1 MSDPYIRVAGPE
13 DAPALLEIYTYYV
26 RHTAIT
32 FEYDVPSPEE
42 FTARVRSTLQK
53 YPYLAA
59 VENGVIVGYA
69 YAGAFHPRAAY
80 GWTAE
85 ASIYLAHGCRH
96 QGLGKRLYHALE
108 ECLKMQGVLNLNAC
122 VAVPEQ
128 EDEYLTRNS
137 LGFHTHLGFRPVGSF
152 TRCGYKF
159 GRWYNMVW
167 LEKLMGEHPA
177 SPAKT
182 QHRRSYAPPVQNS
195 IQLFSFSEFSAVSGA
210 SSPNTFRNASRSMV
224 SCSSRYFATASSC
237 GRCASRRS

>member
-1 MSDPYIRVAGPE
+1 MSTSDRITIRTARPE
-13 DAPALLEIYTYYV
+13 DAAALLSIYAPYV
-26 RHTAIT
+26 EHTAIT

-177 SPAKT
+177 SPAPVRPFPEIREEVEQLLT
-182 QHRRSYAPPVQNS
+182 Q
-195 IQLFSFSEFSAVSGA
+195 F
-210 SSPNTFRNASRSMV
+210 
-224 SCSSRYFATASSC
+224 
-237 GRCASRRS
+237 

>member
-1 MSDPYIRVAGPE
+1 MIVGH
-13 DAPALLEIYTYYV
+13 L
-26 RHTAIT
+26 
-32 FEYDVPSPEE
+32 DVMTGESVPQIFIDGKIDRP
-42 FTARVRSTLQK
+42 
-53 YPYLAA
+53 PYLAA

-177 SPAKT
+177 SPAPVRPFPEIREKVEQFLT
-182 QHRRSYAPPVQNS
+182 Q
-195 IQLFSFSEFSAVSGA
+195 F
-210 SSPNTFRNASRSMV
+210 
-224 SCSSRYFATASSC
+224 
-237 GRCASRRS
+237 

>member
-137 LGFHTHLGFRPVGSF
+137 VEFHAHLGYRMVGQF
-152 TRCGYKF
+152 HQCGYKF
-159 GRWYNMVW
+159 HRWYDMVW
-167 LEKLMGEHPA
+167 MEKLIGEHLTVQ
-177 SPAKT
+177 K
-182 QHRRSYAPPVQNS
+182 PPKFP
-195 IQLFSFSEFSAVSGA
+195 LL
-210 SSPNTFRNASRSMV
+210 
-224 SCSSRYFATASSC
+224 
-237 GRCASRRS
+237 

>member
-137 LGFHTHLGFRPVGSF
+137 LGFHSHLGFRPVGSF

-177 SPAKT
+177 SPAPVRPFPEIREEAEQLLT
-182 QHRRSYAPPVQNS
+182 Q
-195 IQLFSFSEFSAVSGA
+195 F
-210 SSPNTFRNASRSMV
+210 
-224 SCSSRYFATASSC
+224 
-237 GRCASRRS
+237 